1 MAASVDVNGY
11 LVQTFRS
18 RSMEEPINIPVQID
32 SATQKGFILWQDIE
46 RVFGEP
52 KYVKRRSSMV
62 VVFIRDSNFQNV
74 LPLRIDH
81 FPGEE
86 LEVVVEHSIHFAASR
101 EHAEPTE
108 ASPPS
113 PARNTDDASRI
124 ITIDSNTN
132 TIDQSS
138 SATSSPA
145 TPQPLRRLYASRSP
159 EMSGEEKEAVAMAC
173 VEQTMERPPPG
184 IDKGILSP
192 ELVLQIVHQLQE
204 EFLGGQHQM
213 KQFYRRSQEQLLE
226 KHNQLHELQLRA
238 REESRQQHQVV
249 VDMQHQII
257 DRLTLIQTR
266 LQALLTQTFELHE
279 YPIPRLFIVVP
290 KELRVRDKLAKPF
303 AEQFRLYFLCECG
316 SHIHNTNSMIPNQI
330 HLAKHEGYDVDRPTE
345 FFQKYGTYIMAMM
358 YMIKYGIAVSGVVV
372 PQLVN
377 LNFVG
382 DLGSL
387 PGHLKYLK
395 KNIVPLV
402 EGTISFIQGVNGH
415 GQGKAR
421 NGSASI
427 PAEYTSEHGH
437 SRSEPAF
444 PAEFDASTGVLEG
457 ADLRQLESFLKVK
470 DKGRVLGNL
479 YRMVTDEGHV
489 KWVCFDHY
497 RANYRESAIKALDE
511 VVQSYKGTYCQ
522 ETGTIE
528 IELGSHFQAKHFYD
542 AMVKGRG
549 IQELNITFGWDAS
562 MDDLR
567 HFAAAALKAGLVRV
581 SVDGV
586 NLKRPPLDITNRR
599 RRFEP
604 LLQLAFNNRIQSLEL
619 RNIDRFFVRVGDGTM
634 KRAPMLRVFA
644 LDSEIPFAGK
654 TTDSYFHIFLEDCPF
669 LVSLEL
675 KLNRQYSIQYAT
687 TEILTKLRKLEKL
700 KLDCGAIA
708 IQAAITYGKIQDI
721 NMTIVRLCDLSTS
734 DVEFI
739 HQNYVSQL
747 AIEYTPQSP
756 DDNRLVD
763 ILDNSSRLNHLRIGC
778 QDRRF
783 GALIN
788 LVVGTRSKMLQDQG
802 SPSLQTFELMDEGLV
817 PFNEKSDFDT
827 KTHIHCVLTFKEDN
841 EFEMC
846 SQVRLQCYKLVTDED
861 PICDFIRQYGSSIV
875 FFDAPLTFSNH
886 LAAILDEMTS
896 SGAPRLKKFS
906 VDPLGLSKPGLKHL
920 HSILKRL
927 ANSSDLGLYMDDE
940 RNADKPE
947 KVHPLLRRASYAG
960 AVRPLT
966 RSRSASSQSASYTL
980 PAISPTSPTM
990 GYHNIRACVK

>member
-1 MAASVDVNGY
+1 MAATVDLNEY

-18 RSMEEPINIPVQID
+18 CSMEKPINIPVQID

-52 KYVKRRSSMV
+52 KYIKRRSSMV
-62 VVFIRDSNFQNV
+62 VVFIRDSNFQK
-74 LPLRIDH
+74 
-81 FPGEE
+81 
-86 LEVVVEHSIHFAASR
+86 

-108 ASPPS
+108 PSPPS
-113 PARNTDDASRI
+113 PVRNTDDVSRTT
-124 ITIDSNTN
+124 TIDSNTN

-138 SATSSPA
+138 SATSSPT

-173 VEQTMERPPPG
+173 VEQT
-184 IDKGILSP
+184 LSP
-192 ELVLQIVHQLQE
+192 ELVLHQLQE
-204 EFLGGQHQM
+204 EFLGGQ
-213 KQFYRRSQEQLLE
+213 QFYRRSQEQLLK

-358 YMIKYGIAVSGVVV
+358 YMIKYGISVSGVVV
-372 PQLVN
+372 PQLAK
-377 LNFVG
+377 LDFVG

-387 PGHLKYLK
+387 PGHLKYVK
-395 KNIVPLV
+395 KHIVPLV
-402 EGTISFIQGVNGH
+402 ESTISFIQDVNGH
-415 GQGKAR
+415 GHGKAK
-421 NGSASI
+421 NGSTSI

-444 PAEFDASTGVLEG
+444 TPTEFDASTGVLEG

-687 TEILTKLRKLEKL
+687 TEILTKLHKIEKL

-756 DDNRLVD
+756 DDSRLVD

-788 LVVGTRSKMLQDQG
+788 LVVGTRSKMLQDQRCPG
-802 SPSLQTFELMDEGLV
+802 LQTFELMDEGLV
-817 PFNEKSDFDT
+817 PFNEKSDFDME
-827 KTHIHCVLTFKEDN
+827 THIHCVLTFKEDN

-906 VDPLGLSKPGLKHL
+906 VDPLGLSKPGRKHL
-920 HSILKRL
+920 RSILKRL
-927 ANSSDLGLYMDDE
+927 ANSSDLGLYMDDHE
-940 RNADKPE
+940 
-947 KVHPLLRRASYAG
+947 
-960 AVRPLT
+960 
-966 RSRSASSQSASYTL
+966 SAEMYGL
-980 PAISPTSPTM
+980 
-990 GYHNIRACVK
+990 